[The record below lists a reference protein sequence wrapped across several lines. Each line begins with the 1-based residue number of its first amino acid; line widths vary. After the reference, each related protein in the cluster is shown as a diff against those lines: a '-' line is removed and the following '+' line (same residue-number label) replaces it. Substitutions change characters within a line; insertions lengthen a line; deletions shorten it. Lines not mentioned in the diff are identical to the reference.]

1 MCSRRLRGVALVFL
15 IHVLYEYLTCFP
27 VCSLDMSFGG
37 SSQKFSMSGLGFES
51 QQGMGGPGGLMGNEM
66 VMYPTCGNFSS

>member
-1 MCSRRLRGVALVFL
+1 MCSRRLRGSVGIFNSCAV
-15 IHVLYEYLTCFP
+15 TCFP